1 MSRDIFADAARRH
14 AHALPGHILLAAEPA
29 AIPASA
35 LTLDVLVEHAEDL
48 EAAQKY
54 ALRAMLNGIDT
65 ADDLQ
70 LFLGLDHADTLRTI
84 AGLLE
89 AEYIDYRPPEPG
101 QVRRLTLLDTGREA
115 ARDAQ
120 LRRPAPASIQVVYDR
135 LTMRLTGWRKPT
147 LARTGQAK
155 ADPGRILLPPAG
167 SKPLHLEDL
176 SVDGLTAAL
185 GLRHEDIRVL
195 GIAGVTENRNYYYNA
210 ILLVYKDID
219 SNTLRLGVDID
230 GDWSELHATALDS
243 IRAVDRLG
251 LTTAPPETPYVPVP
265 DADQPGT
272 RLSRDEVIAIQKAFT
287 EKATDTDT
295 AELDRAQIRWLGGY
309 EHPQWLDDALT
320 NSKRRLLI
328 VSPWIT
334 RSVVTTRWVQRL
346 ERLAHTA
353 DVTIFWGLGD
363 NENTDATALADLH
376 EAAHRSKHLAIV
388 KVDDTGARVLVSDA
402 YYIKTSFN
410 WLSFRGDRL
419 RKYRQEDGDLIQDQ
433 ELADRQYDRY
443 MTEKCRLALDV
454 VGTLPEKYRP
464 LGTAGAASV
473 AAATQ
478 ATAAAPTRQSAT
490 NAGTADQPPRGARPA
505 RRGQHKVAAA
515 PASRGEA
522 RKAALRKIT
531 AGETMSGVIKNVTDF
546 GAFVNLGDDV
556 TGLIHISQLSSR
568 RLGHPT
574 EVVNVD
580 DSVMVTVLK
589 VDVDAE
595 RVSLK
600 LKTAKRTRRS

>member
-14 AHALPGHILLAAEPA
+14 AHALPGHILLQAEPA

-35 LTLDVLVEHAEDL
+35 LTLDVLVERAEEL

-70 LFLGLDHADTLRTI
+70 LFLGLDHTDTLRTI
-84 AGLLE
+84 AGLLD

-101 QVRRLTLLDTGREA
+101 QDRRLTLLDTGRDA

-135 LTMRLTGWRKPT
+135 LTMRLTGWRKQA

-167 SKPLHLEDL
+167 SKPLQLEDL

-219 SNTLRLGVDID
+219 SNTLRLGADID
-230 GDWSELHATALDS
+230 GDWSELHATVLDS
-243 IRAVDRLG
+243 IGAVDRLG
-251 LTTAPPETPYVPVP
+251 LTTAPPETPYVPVSNSE
-265 DADQPGT
+265 ATGT
-272 RLSRDEVIAIQKAFT
+272 RLSRDDVIAIQTAAAST
-287 EKATDTDT
+287 EGETVADSTK
-295 AELDRAQIRWLGGY
+295 LDRAQIRWLGVY

-328 VSPWIT
+328 VSPSIT
-334 RSVVTTRWVQRL
+334 RSVVDPRFVRRL
-346 ERLAHTA
+346 ESLARTA
-353 DVTIFWGLGD
+353 DVTIFWGLAD
-363 NENTDATALADLH
+363 NEPTDTNALADLH
-376 EAAHRSKHLAIV
+376 EAARRSKRLAIV
-388 KVDDTGARVLVSDA
+388 KVDDTDEKVLVSDA
-402 YYIKTSFN
+402 YYITTNFN
-410 WLSFRGDRL
+410 WLAFRGDRT
-419 RKYRQEDGDLIQDQ
+419 RTYRHDEGDLVQDQ
-433 ELADRQYDRY
+433 ELADRHYDRC
-443 MTEKCRLALDV
+443 MTKNCRRVLEV
-454 VGTLPEKYRP
+454 VGTLPETYRNCANAGDATSGGP
-464 LGTAGAASV
+464 AVAPQPTAAPPARP
-473 AAATQ
+473 A
-478 ATAAAPTRQSAT
+478 ATAAVAPVG
-490 NAGTADQPPRGARPA
+490 AGRPT
-505 RRGQHKVAAA
+505 RRGQRK
-515 PASRGEA
+515 PAGPPRSREEI
-522 RKAALRKIT
+522 RKNALRNIT
-531 AGETMSGVIKNVTDF
+531 AGQTMPGVIKNVTNF
-546 GAFVNLGDDV
+546 GAFVDLGDDV
-556 TGLIHISQLSSR
+556 TGLIHISQLSTK
-568 RLGHPT
+568 RLRHPT

-595 RVSLK
+595 KVSLK
-600 LKTAKRTRRS
+600 LNTENRR